1 MQGTCTL
8 WFKIIWIQNNSES
21 SDSELEAVSQDD
33 TSSDEDSTPTIK
45 YHKWATIDSKVQ
57 QIAVEID
64 LQEANYSLIEKVNI
78 LKQHIYIQYEQYRK
92 YNEIKANLK
101 DKEMLLH
108 VDFAEN
114 YHNKQRSGI
123 QSAYFGHTGFSV
135 FTACCYLKENKEL
148 KKHRIAVVTKASD
161 HSCMATHCLTL
172 KVIDEVNSQ
181 YPRFSDFEKL
191 SIHL

>member
-8 WFKIIWIQNNSES
+8 WSKIIWIQNNSES

-33 TSSDEDSTPTIK
+33 EDSTPTIK
-45 YHKWATIDSKVQ
+45 YHKWATIDWKLQ
-57 QIAVEID
+57 QVAVEID
-64 LQEANYSLIEKVNI
+64 LQEANDSLNEKVNI
-78 LKQHIYIQYEQYRK
+78 HIQHEQYRK

-114 YHNKQRSGI
+114 YHNKQQSGI

-135 FTACCYLKENKEL
+135 FTACCYLKKNKEL
-148 KKHRIAVVTKASD
+148 KKHRTAVATKASD
-161 HSCMATHCLTL
+161 HSCMATRYRWGEVTVSALQWFW
-172 KVIDEVNSQ
+172 KVKYTFVEWCM
-181 YPRFSDFEKL
+181 YL
-191 SIHL
+191 